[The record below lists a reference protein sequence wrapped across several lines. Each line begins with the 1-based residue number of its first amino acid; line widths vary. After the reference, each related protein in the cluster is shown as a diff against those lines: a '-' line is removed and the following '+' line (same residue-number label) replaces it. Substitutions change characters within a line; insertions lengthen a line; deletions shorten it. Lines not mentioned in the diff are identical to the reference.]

1 MFTFQTIANIV
12 TGELLQS
19 KSNTEVHHLLLDSR
33 KIYSPE
39 TSLFFA
45 ISGERHDGHRY
56 IADLYQRGVRQ
67 FIIERMI
74 DLSSFPLA
82 NIIFV
87 SSSVAA
93 LQSIA
98 TKHRAQ
104 FQYPVIGI
112 TGSNGKT
119 IVKEWLSQLL
129 AKDFRIVRSPRSYNS
144 QVGVPLSVWEMQ
156 DQHTLGVFEAGISK
170 RGEMLNLQNII
181 QPTIGIFTN
190 IGSSHSEGFIDDNQ
204 KIQEKLLLFDKA
216 ETLIYCQDYKNIEIE
231 IKKQE
236 RNYKIFSWSKEN
248 ILADVYI
255 SDLKTQVQTTVVNFK
270 YKNTSHVVL
279 LPFTDEASI
288 ENAIHC
294 LSFLLY
300 FNIEIEEIQERLLLL
315 HPVAMRLELKQGIN
329 ACYLIDDSYNNDLAG
344 LVIAINFLEQQ
355 KQTEKKCLILSDM
368 LESALA
374 PEQLYTQVATL
385 INAKNIQHFIGIG
398 KTICQYHNYFK
409 GGEFF
414 QTTEDFLNADSI
426 KNFAIQTILIKGART
441 FRFEKIVSA
450 LQQKVHGTIL
460 EINLDA
466 LSHNL
471 NYFKSLLLP
480 QTKIMVMVKAFAYGS
495 GSYEVAN
502 LLQFHRV
509 DYLGVAYADEGI
521 DLRAHG
527 IGLPIMVMNP
537 TAESFWKMHAS
548 HLEPEIYSFKIF
560 NQYLNFIDREKIGR
574 TKIHLK
580 LDTGMHRLGFEMEDM
595 HLLIDLLQKNP
606 NIIIASIFS
615 HLVGADE
622 SIHNEFSIQQIQLF
636 ETMAFQIESAI
647 GYSAIKHILNS
658 AGIVR
663 FALHQFDMVRL
674 GIGLYGVDATSLKQ
688 SNLLSVGTLKT
699 IISQIKTVTVGETIG
714 YSRKFIATAPLKIGT
729 IAIGYAD
736 GYDRGFSQ
744 GIGKVFIKGKL
755 CPILGNVCMDMSM
768 VDISSTEAQE
778 GDEVEIFGK
787 NVSIIDM
794 ANDIQTIPYEILT
807 NVSDRVKRVFYSEL

>member
-1 MFTFQTIANIV
+1 MFTFQTITNFIS
-12 TGELLQS
+12 GELLQTS
-19 KSNTEVHHLLLDSR
+19 GNAEVHHLLLDSR

-39 TSLFFA
+39 ISLFFA
-45 ISGERHDGHRY
+45 ICGERHDGHRY
-56 IADLYQRGVRQ
+56 IADLYHRGVRQ
-67 FIIERMI
+67 FVIERKI
-74 DLSSFPLA
+74 DFDPFPLA
-82 NIIFV
+82 NIILV

-93 LQSIA
+93 LQVVVA
-98 TKHRAQ
+98 KHRAQ

-129 AKDFRIVRSPRSYNS
+129 AKDFRIVRNPRSYNS

-156 DQHTLGVFEAGISK
+156 DQHTLGIFEAGISK
-170 RGEMLNLQNII
+170 TGEMINLQNII
-181 QPTIGIFTN
+181 EPTIGIFTN
-190 IGSSHSEGFIDDNQ
+190 IGTAHSEGFIDDKQ

-216 ETLIYCQDYKNIEIE
+216 EVLIYCKDYKNIETE
-231 IKKQE
+231 IKQKL
-236 RNYKIFSWSKEN
+236 RNYNIFSWSKKN
-248 ILADVYI
+248 KSADVYI
-255 SDLKTQVQTTVVNFK
+255 SDLNTQVQTTVVKFK
-270 YKNTSHVVL
+270 YKTKDLNAL

-288 ENAIHC
+288 ENALHC
-294 LSFLLY
+294 LSCLLY
-300 FNIEIEEIQERLLLL
+300 LNIEIEEIQQRLLLL

-329 ACYLIDDSYNNDLAG
+329 GCYLIDDSYNNDLAG

-368 LESALA
+368 FESALL
-374 PEQLYTQVATL
+374 PERLYTQVADL

-398 KTICQYHNYFK
+398 KTISQFQYLFK
-409 GGEFF
+409 SGTFF
-414 QTTEDFLNADSI
+414 QTTEDFLNSTSI
-426 KNFAIQTILIKGART
+426 KNLSFQTILIKGART
-441 FRFEKIVSA
+441 FLFEKIVSA
-450 LQQKVHGTIL
+450 LQQKVHGTVL

-480 QTKIMVMVKAFAYGS
+480 QTKVMVMVKAFAYGS

-509 DYLGVAYADEGI
+509 DYLGVAYADEGV

-537 TAESFWKMHAS
+537 TAESFWKMQTG
-548 HLEPEIYSFKIF
+548 HLEPEIYSFKI
-560 NQYLNFIDREKIGR
+560 LNEYIDFINREKIDR

-580 LDTGMHRLGFEMEDM
+580 LDTGMHRLGFEKKDM
-595 HLLIDLLQKNP
+595 DLLITILLRNP
-606 NIIIASIFS
+606 HIVITSIFS

-622 SIHNEFSIQQIQLF
+622 SIHNDFSIQQIQLF
-636 ETMAFQIESAI
+636 ENMAFQIESAI
-647 GYSAIKHILNS
+647 SYSTIKHILNS

-663 FALHQFDMVRL
+663 FAHHQYDMVRL
-674 GIGLYGVDATSLKQ
+674 GIGLYGVDATSIQQ
-688 SNLLSVGTLKT
+688 SNLQSVGILKT
-699 IISQIKTVTVGETIG
+699 IISQIKTLNVGESIG
-714 YSRKFIATAPLKIGT
+714 YSRKFIAQSPLKIAT

-736 GYDRGFSQ
+736 GYDRGFSR

-768 VDISSTEAQE
+768 VDITATEAKE

-787 NVSIIDM
+787 NISIIDM
-794 ANDIQTIPYEILT
+794 ANAIETIPYEILT
-807 NVSDRVKRVFYSEL
+807 NVSARVKRLFYSEL